1 MQTRRKFIK
10 NTGKGLVGV
19 TLAGSLLDTG
29 AAFASGA
36 NANRQLSFTQDKLP
50 YSFGD
55 LEPTIDAQTVEIHY
69 TKHHT
74 AYIKA
79 VNEAIVTE
87 HISET
92 LQETLLANISKYSS
106 KVRNNAGGA
115 WNHNFFWE
123 SMAPKSSGPSGKL
136 QEAITS
142 TFGSLEKFKEQFATA
157 ATGRFGS
164 GWAWLI
170 ENNGKLEI
178 ISTPNQDNPLMDVT
192 EIKGKPLLG
201 LDVWEH
207 AYYLKYQNRRLDY
220 ITNWWNVVNWEK
232 VAGRLG

>member
-19 TLAGSLLDTG
+19 TLAGSLLDRG
-29 AAFASGA
+29 AVFASGS
-36 NANRQLSFTQDKLP
+36 NANRQLSFTQDKLT

-55 LEPTIDAQTVEIHY
+55 LEPAIDALTMEIHY

-79 VNEAIVTE
+79 VNEAIVAE

-92 LQETLLANISKYSS
+92 SQETLLANISKYSP

-123 SMAPKSSGPSGKL
+123 SMSPKSSGPSGKL
-136 QEAITS
+136 QDAING
-142 TFGSLEKFKEQFATA
+142 TFGSLEKFKERFATA

-178 ISTPNQDNPLMDVT
+178 ISTANQDNPLMDVA

-207 AYYLKYQNRRLDY
+207 AYYLKYQNRRPDY
-220 ITNWWNVVNWEK
+220 IKNWWDVVNWEN
-232 VAGRLG
+232 VVSRFG